1 MGEKPGRLLAYRLKQ
16 LNSMNHIPG
25 VRQSGGTAPLNTQ
38 DNSRAIKSMPP
49 NKAPGLDCIPLD
61 FYQSFEDILSPLL
74 LDIYNEAFQN
84 GSLPQSMHS
93 ALITLTH
100 KKGKD
105 ALDPNG
111 YRPISLLNCDQ
122 KLLAKVL
129 N

>member
-1 MGEKPGRLLAYRLKQ
+1 MKPFIL
-16 LNSMNHIPG
+16 
-25 VRQSGGTAPLNTQ
+25 
-38 DNSRAIKSMPP
+38 PP
-49 NKAPGLDCIPLD
+49 YHNL
-61 FYQSFEDILSPLL
+61 
-74 LDIYNEAFQN
+74 
-84 GSLPQSMHS
+84 MHS
-93 ALITLTH
+93 ARITFIH